1 MGRAVGR
8 QSSESVAL
16 ESSLATEVRPVLGT
30 WLWSQGMLS
39 PKWGTQSY
47 GWYCVNRG
55 FIPTR
60 APCLLPEEMRVSR
73 PVGEGMGCVPQWRLL
88 VTVWGSRA
96 GSGEALEAEGCR
108 KRGRVEAWSVLVLAA
123 FSKDHCSRRCR
134 SEDLNR
140 CRQRWWLSD
149 SSMTCTHSAGQRAQS
164 SRLGRGS
171 SGNPACFL

>member
-1 MGRAVGR
+1 MRWVRELGRAVGR
-8 QSSESVAL
+8 QSLESVAL

-30 WLWSQGMLS
+30 WLRSQGMLS

-60 APCLLPEEMRVSR
+60 APRLLPEEVRVSR

-96 GSGEALEAEGCR
+96 GSGGGLG
-108 KRGRVEAWSVLVLAA
+108 GRRMQKA
-123 FSKDHCSRRCR
+123 
-134 SEDLNR
+134 
-140 CRQRWWLSD
+140 RQ
-149 SSMTCTHSAGQRAQS
+149 G
-164 SRLGRGS
+164 
-171 SGNPACFL
+171 